1 MMHYPVID
9 MAATG
14 DNIRRLRMDRG
25 LSVQEMQAFFGFDAP
40 QAVYKWQ
47 RGESLPT
54 VDNLYA
60 LSKLLGVTMEDILV
74 PFDPKPEKPSRQQP
88 AGPVLLVFLTRDLS
102 VSLRSSAGA
111 GSQPIPSARR
121 PSSIQTTEH

>member
-1 MMHYPVID
+1 MMPYPVID

-14 DNIRRLRMDRG
+14 RNIRRLRIERG
-25 LSVQEMQAFFGFDAP
+25 LSVQEIQVFFGFDAP

-74 PFDPKPEKPSRQQP
+74 PFDPKPEKPSRLSP
-88 AGPVLLVFLTRDLS
+88 AGPVLLVLLSKDLS
-102 VSLRSSAGA
+102 VSLRSTAENRSR
-111 GSQPIPSARR
+111 PIPSAPH
-121 PSSIQTTEH
+121 PSSIQTAEH